1 MIASRLTNVGVLLLN
16 GTFDEISQSTI
27 STTSNLILADNLD
40 EISISP
46 INNGVAKRENAD
58 GTLMV
63 ASYFD
68 EFTGAPIVDSSL
80 KVWLDAAQS
89 ESYSGSGSNWTN
101 LINSSANATLINT
114 PTFNTLESGG
124 TFTFDKTT
132 FEYATIPDQGDFNVW
147 SVETWAK
154 VTSSLTNQVTSIVT
168 GQFNLSTKLNFSIGT
183 NRAPTSYNLCA
194 GFYDGEW
201 RNTAGFS
208 PTLDTWYHLVGTYDG
223 STIKFYVNGVLNSFL
238 NYSGTPSSGGEI
250 RIARRWDGVA
260 NNSINFFPGDIS
272 LVRIYNRSLTN
283 EEVENNFNT
292 ERHRFDV

>member
-1 MIASRLTNVGVLLLN
+1 MIASRLTNTGVLLVN
-16 GTFDEISQSTI
+16 GSFDEITQSSI
-27 STTSNLILADNLD
+27 STKSNLILAGELD
-40 EISISP
+40 EIT
-46 INNGVAKRENAD
+46 INPVSGGVAKRETFNRVLQVAD
-58 GTLMV
+58 
-63 ASYFD
+63 YFD

-80 KVWLDAAQS
+80 KVWLDSAQS
-89 ESYSGSGSNWTN
+89 NSYSGSGTTWTN
-101 LINSSANATLINT
+101 LVNSSANATLFNT
-114 PTFNTLESGG
+114 PTFNSLDAGG
-124 TFTFDKTT
+124 TFTFNKNT
-132 FEYATIPDQGDFNVW
+132 FEYATVPNQGDLPAW
-147 SVETWAK
+147 TVETWAK
-154 VTSSLTNQVTSIVT
+154 VSSSLTGQVTSIVT
-168 GQFNLSTKLNFSIGT
+168 GQFDLVNKLNFSIGT

-223 STIKFYVNGVLNSFL
+223 STIKFYVNGTLDSFL
-238 NYSGTPSSGGEI
+238 NYFGTPSSGGEI

>member
-1 MIASRLTNVGVLLLN
+1 
-16 GTFDEISQSTI
+16 
-27 STTSNLILADNLD
+27 LILANNLD

-80 KVWLDAAQS
+80 KVWLDAVQND
-89 ESYSGSGSNWTN
+89 SYPGSGSTWTN
-101 LINSSANATLINT
+101 LSNSSANATLINT

-154 VTSSLTNQVTSIVT
+154 VTSSLTNQVTAIVT
-168 GQFNLSTKLNFSIGT
+168 GQYDLSTKLNFSIGT
-183 NRAPTSYNLCA
+183 NRAPGSYNLCA
-194 GFYDGEW
+194 GFFDGSW
-201 RNTAGFS
+201 RNTTGFS

-223 STIKFYVNGVLNSFL
+223 STIKFYVNGVLDSFL
-238 NYSGTPSSGGEI
+238 DYVGTPQSGGEI
-250 RIARRWDGVA
+250 RIARRWDESA
-260 NNSINFFPGDIS
+260 TNSINFFPGKIS
-272 LVRIYNRSLTN
+272 LVRIYNRSLDN
-283 EEVENNFNT
+283 EEIENNFNA
-292 ERHRFDV
+292 ERHRFGV